1 MEPRRLWSTGKKF
14 HLTLPAI
21 QSGAELRLGID
32 DVDFYVPS
40 RVFSPRA
47 KRRSIEAGLAL
58 AAPCDK
64 LTVDVAARLLH
75 NRDITVDVGVGPG
88 LGYLDQQLYLSPD
101 GQHEDDGEVGLF
113 I

>member
-1 MEPRRLWSTGKKF
+1 M
-14 HLTLPAI
+14 
-21 QSGAELRLGID
+21 
-32 DVDFYVPS
+32 PS

-58 AAPCDK
+58 AAPSDK
-64 LTVDVAARLLH
+64 LTVDVNAKLLPH
-75 NRDITVDVGVGPG
+75 RDITVDVDVGSS
-88 LGYLDQQLYLSPD
+88 LGYLDQRLYLSPD